1 MNQLIH
7 LFTVGGFMMWP
18 LLLASVIVIA
28 IAVERVSF
36 YRRSRTDMALIASHL
51 PMLLS
56 KSDFS
61 EAQEVCN
68 RAGGITGNLL
78 GEATMHIGVVSNLN
92 EYVSGEASHA
102 ASDLKAFLNYV
113 SAIVTLSPLMG
124 LLGTVIGM
132 INSFDVLSISD
143 GQPFAITG
151 GVAEALVAT
160 GFGLLV
166 AILAMVVHVWLSQW
180 ANKIISDI
188 ESGTSLFLAS
198 LPQKE

>member
-1 MNQLIH
+1 
-7 LFTVGGFMMWP
+7 MWP
-18 LLLASVIVIA
+18 LLLASVIVVA
-28 IAVERVSF
+28 IAVERACF
-36 YRRSRTDMALIASHL
+36 YRHSRTNMELIASHL
-51 PMLLS
+51 PMLLG
-56 KSDFS
+56 KRAFS
-61 EAQEVCN
+61 EAHKVCQD
-68 RAGGITGNLL
+68 AGGIIGNLL
-78 GEATMHIGVVSNLN
+78 AESTKHVGVVSNLN
-92 EYVSGEASHA
+92 EFISGEASRA
-102 ASDLKAFLNYV
+102 AGELKDYLNYV

-166 AILAMVVHVWLSQW
+166 AILAMVVHVWLSHR
-180 ANKIISDI
+180 ANKLISDI

-198 LPQKE
+198 LPRKE